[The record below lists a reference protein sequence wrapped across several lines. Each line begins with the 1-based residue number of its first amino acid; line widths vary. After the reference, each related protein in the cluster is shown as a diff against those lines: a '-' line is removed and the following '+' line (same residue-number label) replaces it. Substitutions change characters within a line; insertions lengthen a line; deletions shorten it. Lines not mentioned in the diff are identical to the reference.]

1 MILTK
6 EALDTIH
13 ASYALPGRVNDV
25 FLHARAANKHIA
37 LLKAVAEAA
46 FHSGTCARLQ
56 PLYAID
62 ESKCDCGL
70 GEALTAA
77 KAGGAM

>member
-1 MILTK
+1 MAHADEIRMCKQIAEL
-6 EALDTIH
+6 EA
-13 ASYALPGRVNDV
+13 
-25 FLHARAANKHIA
+25 HIA
-37 LLKAVAEAA
+37 LLRIIAEAA